1 MKNNCFFSF
10 ILMFLSLFANGAED
24 AQEQEF
30 YLLDVDKSGE
40 VDALTDGI
48 LILRSLVGFDGD
60 PLIEKAI
67 SDNCTDCEPTSIS
80 NNISELKKTTYSN
93 ISGET
98 VYLPGP
104 EGPQGP
110 KGDTGPAG
118 AQGVKGDKGDKGDT
132 GDAGA
137 QGAKGDTGAQGSSAP
152 TLVCRTQAGQA
163 IAVGV
168 VEPTSNIFGME
179 FRCIGG
185 HADVGAPIN
194 LGGNSAYDAFWAA
207 KANYARSDSDCSG
220 TPIFSLSSG
229 NNGNNNQISSATNG
243 EVYFSIPAV
252 AADGYV
258 YYVGGNTVSNS
269 GYASNGKIK
278 RYSMNSSGQ
287 FDCDDWNM
295 EGATFYEGVNS
306 GITISDFKAYY
317 PVTLDVVP

>member
-1 MKNNCFFSF
+1 M
-10 ILMFLSLFANGAED
+10 
-24 AQEQEF
+24 
-30 YLLDVDKSGE
+30 
-40 VDALTDGI
+40 
-48 LILRSLVGFDGD
+48 
-60 PLIEKAI
+60 
-67 SDNCTDCEPTSIS
+67 
-80 NNISELKKTTYSN
+80 
-93 ISGET
+93 
-98 VYLPGP
+98 
-104 EGPQGP
+104 
-110 KGDTGPAG
+110 
-118 AQGVKGDKGDKGDT
+118 
-132 GDAGA
+132 
-137 QGAKGDTGAQGSSAP
+137 
-152 TLVCRTQAGQA
+152 CRTQAGQA